1 MSLWS
6 GRGLQQKGR
15 DQVPRN
21 WVVQS
26 AWMADVKRRRRSR
39 RAAAGNFLTLA
50 ALASRDWVASNYEI
64 EFRFFCVYRKR
75 RSGEPISITISA
87 GNGSFGQARQEGI
100 WFVQSARM
108 ADVKLRRRSRRA
120 AGNFFTLAALVSR
133 DWVASDNE
141 IEFRLFWV
149 TPGV

>member
-1 MSLWS
+1 
-6 GRGLQQKGR
+6 
-15 DQVPRN
+15 
-21 WVVQS
+21 
-26 AWMADVKRRRRSR
+26 
-39 RAAAGNFLTLA
+39 
-50 ALASRDWVASNYEI
+50 
-64 EFRFFCVYRKR
+64 
-75 RSGEPISITISA
+75 
-87 GNGSFGQARQEGI
+87 
-100 WFVQSARM
+100 M